1 MSVLSIVYPV
11 RPVHFA
17 RPVRPV
23 RAVRPVR
30 TVRPVRPVRRVRPV
44 RAAGRVP
51 ARIICRAPS
60 LPIHHYR
67 PALIGGTSFTA
78 AGQSLGA
85 GCGGDNRYTAAA
97 GRGGAAGRPDRPP
110 PPPPPPTL
118 MAAAPTDRP
127 TDTDRH
133 RPISVARGPADTY
146 PRPLIRLEV

>member
-1 MSVLSIVYPV
+1 MSIVHPV

-23 RAVRPVR
+23 RTVRLVRPIRPVR
-30 TVRPVRPVRRVRPV
+30 D
-44 RAAGRVP
+44 AAPVP

-85 GCGGDNRYTAAA
+85 GCGGDNSTQPRP
-97 GRGGAAGRPDRPP
+97 GGAGLRVGRTAHRRHLLLPP
-110 PPPPPPTL
+110 
-118 MAAAPTDRP
+118 
-127 TDTDRH
+127 
-133 RPISVARGPADTY
+133 
-146 PRPLIRLEV
+146 